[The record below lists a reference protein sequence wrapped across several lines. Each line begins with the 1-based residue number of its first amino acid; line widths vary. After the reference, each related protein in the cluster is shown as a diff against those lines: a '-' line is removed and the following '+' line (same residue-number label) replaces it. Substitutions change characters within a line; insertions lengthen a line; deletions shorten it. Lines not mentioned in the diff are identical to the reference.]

1 MSWFK
6 AFDLKQNKKTESTER
21 RKISFPKEIVENAD
35 LQKPVL
41 NKAMTTQEYWVKHN
55 FVAPS
60 TSYMGAGYAGNFYFE
75 SLVARSLLSQLYLG

>member
-6 AFDLKQNKKTESTER
+6 TFDSKQNKKTESTER
-21 RKISFPKEIVENAD
+21 RKISFPNEIVENAD

-41 NKAMTTQEYWVKHN
+41 NKTMTTQEYWVKHD

-60 TSYMGAGYAGNFYFE
+60 TSYMEAEYAGNLF
-75 SLVARSLLSQLYLG
+75 RSA